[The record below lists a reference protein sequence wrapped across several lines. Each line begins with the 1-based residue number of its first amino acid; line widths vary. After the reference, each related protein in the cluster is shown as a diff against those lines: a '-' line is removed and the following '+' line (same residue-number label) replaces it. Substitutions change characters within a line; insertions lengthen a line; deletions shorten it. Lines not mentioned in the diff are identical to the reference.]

1 MSWNGGPLRA
11 LLSDTWISL
20 ENNVPRS
27 LESKTVQLNLL
38 LPIDTPPVDLPQE
51 RQDELSVALA
61 KLLLSAAGV
70 EVKDDES

>member
-1 MSWNGGPLRA
+1 
-11 LLSDTWISL
+11 
-20 ENNVPRS
+20 
-27 LESKTVQLNLL
+27 VQLNLL
-38 LPIDTPPVDLPQE
+38 LPVDTPPVDLPQE